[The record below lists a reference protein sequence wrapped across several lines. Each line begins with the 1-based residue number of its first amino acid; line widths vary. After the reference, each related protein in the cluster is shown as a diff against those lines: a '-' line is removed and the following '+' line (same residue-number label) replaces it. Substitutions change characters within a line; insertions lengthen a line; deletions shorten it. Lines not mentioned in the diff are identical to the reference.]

1 MENVLY
7 FGDNLDIMR
16 RYLPEESVDLVYA
29 DPPFNSSQNY
39 NVLFQ
44 EKDGSQAASQIRA
57 FDDTWTWDSEDEAV
71 YADLVTAG
79 GKVADVLQAFRQFIG
94 PCDML
99 AYLVMMAPRLIECR
113 RVLKPTGSMY
123 LHCDPTASHYLKL
136 LMDAVFGLANFR
148 NEIIWKRKAGRGE
161 TNNRAIRF
169 GVSHDILLFYAR
181 SKDGVFNRQVRPN
194 NPDYIESKFTHDD
207 GDGRLY
213 QLDNLTSPSPRP
225 NLRYEYKGFQ
235 PPANGWA
242 VSLERMK
249 EMDSNGRVWFP
260 DDKMKRLRRKRYLD
274 ELEGETVDTLWD
286 DISPINSQ
294 AAERLGYPTQ
304 KPIALLER
312 IIKASCPEGGVV
324 MDPFC
329 GCGTTVT
336 AAQTLGR
343 PWIGIDITHLSITLM
358 KERLKDTFGAA
369 AKFKVVGEPTSA
381 PDAAAL
387 AASDPYQFQWWSL
400 GLVGARPVEEK
411 KGADKGID
419 GKIVFQGDAAGK
431 FESVIISVK
440 AGNTGV
446 AHVRDLRGVLDREK
460 ASIGVLITMQEH
472 TKPMQEEAVTAGFY
486 ESKLWG
492 RRYPKI
498 QLFTVTDLLAGK
510 QIEMPPIKQVG
521 ATFKKAP
528 RAAAKSAG
536 EQGEL
541 SIGG

>member
-1 MENVLY
+1 VLKTRPAVAFHPNFVMPPRKLSNSFRRCGLLPHMENVLY
-7 FGDNLDIMR
+7 FGDNLDIIR
-16 RYLPEESVDLVYA
+16 RYLTDESVDLVYA
-29 DPPFNSSQNY
+29 DPPFNSNQNY

-44 EKDGSQAASQIRA
+44 EKDGTRAASQIRA
-57 FDDTWTWDSEDEAV
+57 FEDTWTWDSEDEAV

-79 GKVADVLQAFRQFIG
+79 GKVAEALQAFRQLIG

-99 AYLVMMAPRLIECR
+99 SYLVMMAPRLIECR
-113 RVLKPTGSMY
+113 RVLKSTGSMY
-123 LHCDPTASHYLKL
+123 LHCDASAGAYLRL
-136 LMDAVFGLANFR
+136 LMDAVFGYGNFR
-148 NEIIWKRKAGRGE
+148 NEIIWYYYNKMHDRRKKMFPKA
-161 TNNRAIRF
+161 N
-169 GVSHDILLFYAR
+169 DIVLFYVKDVKSDFTFMQLKEMREAPIRQLAR
-181 SKDGVFNRQVRPN
+181 KKV
-194 NPDYIESKFTHDD
+194 
-207 GDGRLY
+207 DGRMVNVKGPDGKCVY
-213 QLDNLTSPSPRP
+213 RVKEDRTLDNVWRIPCL
-225 NLRYEYKGFQ
+225 Q
-235 PPANGWA
+235 PA
-242 VSLERMK
+242 SH
-249 EMDSNGRVWFP
+249 EM
-260 DDKMKRLRRKRYLD
+260 
-274 ELEGETVDTLWD
+274 
-286 DISPINSQ
+286 
-294 AAERLGYPTQ
+294 LGYPTQ
-304 KPIALLER
+304 KPVVLLER
-312 IIKASCPEGGVV
+312 IIQASSNPGDVV

-343 PWIGIDITHLSITLM
+343 TWIGIDITHLSITLM

-419 GKIVFQGDAAGK
+419 GKIVFQGDSAGK

-472 TKPMQEEAVTAGFY
+472 TKPMLEEAVTAGFY
-486 ESKLWG
+486 ESKMWG
-492 RRYPKI
+492 KRYPKI
-498 QLFTVTDLLAGK
+498 QLFTVADLLAGK

-528 RAAAKSAG
+528 RAAAKPDGA
-536 EQGEL
+536 QGEL

>member
-16 RYLPEESVDLVYA
+16 RYLPDESVDLVYA
-29 DPPFNSSQNY
+29 DPPFNSNQNY
-39 NVLFQ
+39 NVLFK

-71 YADLVTAG
+71 YADLVMAG
-79 GKVADVLQAFRQFIG
+79 GKVADALQAFRQFIG

-99 AYLVMMAPRLIECR
+99 SYLVMMAPRLMECR
-113 RVLKPTGSMY
+113 RVLKKSGSMY
-123 LHCDPTASHYLKL
+123 LHCDSTASHYLKM
-136 LMDAVFGLANFR
+136 LMDAVFGPQSFR
-148 NEIIWKRKAGRGE
+148 NEIIWKRVHTVKGNFGQGS
-161 TNNRAIRF
+161 RF
-169 GVSHDILLFYAR
+169 FGANTDTILFY
-181 SKDGVFNRQVRPN
+181 SKGDAYVFNPLFTEYTA
-194 NPDYIESKFTHDD
+194 DYLKKFYRFTEH
-207 GDGRLY
+207 DGRQYRLISMIGPGGASKGNPQY
-213 QLDNLTSPSPRP
+213 EFLGVT
-225 NLRYEYKGFQ
+225 RYWRYSRE
-235 PPANGWA
+235 
-242 VSLERMK
+242 
-249 EMDSNGRVWFP
+249 
-260 DDKMKRLRRKRYLD
+260 KMKQLHEAGLIVQTKPGTVPQRKQYLD
-274 ELEGETVDTLWD
+274 EGRGVGVQSLWD
-286 DISPINSQ
+286 DIQ
-294 AAERLGYPTQ
+294 ALSASSAERLGYPTQ
-304 KPIALLER
+304 KPVALLER

-343 PWIGIDITHLSITLM
+343 TWTGIDITHLSITLM

-419 GKIVFQGDAAGK
+419 GKIVFQGESAGK

-440 AGNTGV
+440 AGSTGV
-446 AHVRDLRGVLDREK
+446 AHVRDLRGVVEREK
-460 ASIGVLITMQEH
+460 AAVGVLITMQEH

-486 ESKLWG
+486 ESKMWG
-492 RRYPKI
+492 KRYPKI
-498 QLFTVTDLLAGK
+498 QLFTVADLLAGK

-528 RAAAKSAG
+528 RAAAKPDG
-536 EQGEL
+536 RQGEL
-541 SIGG
+541 SIGS